1 MIFILKNISIPS
13 GGISWEVNET
23 ATTKKPILIRV
34 RRKIKD
40 VSILPVVSSM
50 YHYRINKLYSI

>member
-1 MIFILKNISIPS
+1 MIFILKNISIPR

-34 RRKIKD
+34 RRKIKE
-40 VSILPVVSSM
+40 
-50 YHYRINKLYSI
+50 RKYSFSRV